1 MKMKMEAVEQ
11 SRNKI
16 DEELSELKMGQKFI
30 IGERDKLKEDYEEL
44 KKKMEETQKKLDEA
58 EQEQGERNATNRDL
72 KKTQKDLERKK
83 TQLEDVKERNK
94 VGQESYEK
102 IRSTLEYE
110 RG

>member
-44 KKKMEETQKKLDEA
+44 KKKMEEISDKFPPFFITFLAALLPCCQCFLCTVEP
-58 EQEQGERNATNRDL
+58 L
-72 KKTQKDLERKK
+72 L
-83 TQLEDVKERNK
+83 
-94 VGQESYEK
+94 
-102 IRSTLEYE
+102 
-110 RG
+110 